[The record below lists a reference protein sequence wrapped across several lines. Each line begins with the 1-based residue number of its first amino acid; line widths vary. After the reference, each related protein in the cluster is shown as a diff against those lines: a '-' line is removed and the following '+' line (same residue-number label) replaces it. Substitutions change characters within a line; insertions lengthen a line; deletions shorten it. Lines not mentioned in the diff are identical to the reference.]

1 MRASKHARR
10 FSVFSRPL
18 QYQPGPDTAPRH
30 STTVRYH
37 YDPLGNRL
45 RTELPDGGVLEQLYD
60 GSGHLHRISYN
71 GETVSDLERDALHK
85 QA

>member
-1 MRASKHARR
+1 M
-10 FSVFSRPL
+10 
-18 QYQPGPDTAPRH
+18 
-30 STTVRYH
+30 RYH

-45 RTELPDGGVLEQLYD
+45 RTELPDGGVLEQLYY

-71 GETVSDLERDALHK
+71 GETVSDLERDALHQ